1 MIDIVGYIVLGLI
14 AGGLAATLGIGGG
27 VVYVPAFVSLFAF
40 SQHTAQGTS
49 LAIIVPTTIV
59 AAVAHARAK
68 RVMWPLMAIVA
79 ASGVVGAVAGARTAL
94 IMDEELLRRIFAVV
108 LVVIAVRMGLRSVSL
123 YRSSRTVDGSGHDTG
138 AHEL

>member
-1 MIDIVGYIVLGLI
+1 MIDIVGYVVLGLV

-59 AAVAHARAK
+59 ATIAHARAR
-68 RVMWPLMAIVA
+68 RVLWRLMVIVA
-79 ASGVVGAVAGARTAL
+79 SAGVVGAVAGARTAL
-94 IMDEELLRRIFAVV
+94 VMDEAVLRRIFAVV
-108 LVVIAVRMGLRSVSL
+108 LVIIAVRMALRAVTL
-123 YRSSRTVDGSGHDTG
+123 FKASRAVDGG
-138 AHEL
+138 